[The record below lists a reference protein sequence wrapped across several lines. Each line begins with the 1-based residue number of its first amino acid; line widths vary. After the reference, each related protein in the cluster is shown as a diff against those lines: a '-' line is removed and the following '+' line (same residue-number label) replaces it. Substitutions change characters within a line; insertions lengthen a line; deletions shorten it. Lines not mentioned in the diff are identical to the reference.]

1 MWRGSIISIV
11 IAPEAKVSME
21 SRDEVRAVPGR
32 GLDGDRYFFS
42 RGAYSNQPGT
52 GRVLTLIESEALA
65 AAAAK
70 LVKPFTAAD
79 ARRNLVTRGVPLNHL
94 VGRDFRA
101 GEVVLRGVRLC
112 EPCGYLEELTQQGV
126 NQALLHRG
134 GLRVD
139 ILTEGK
145 IRVGDIVAPLDS
157 VEDKNKVLIRRYYQE
172 MWNPW
177 NFDAA
182 GEILADEIIF
192 HGSLG
197 VATKGR
203 AAFCDYMRLVRAAFP
218 DFHNHIEELV
228 AEGDRVVARLTYRGT
243 HRGEIFGIAAT
254 RKQITY
260 AGTAI
265 FKIANGKVSEG
276 WILGDRMALLQQLG
290 ASFQAETLTENMHK

>member
-1 MWRGSIISIV
+1 MWKGNIVSIL
-11 IAPEAKVSME
+11 IAPDAKVSME
-21 SRDEVRAVPGR
+21 SRDEVRAMPGR

-42 RGAYSNQPGT
+42 RGFYSNHPGS
-52 GRVLTLIESEALA
+52 GRVLTLIENEALEA
-65 AAAAK
+65 ASAN

-94 VGRDFRA
+94 VGRDFRV
-101 GEVVLRGVRLC
+101 GEVTLRGMRLC

-134 GLRVD
+134 GLRVE

-157 VEDKNKVLIRRYYQE
+157 TEDKNKNLVRRYYEE

-182 GEILADEIIF
+182 GEILSDEILF
-192 HGSLG
+192 YGSLG
-197 VATKGR
+197 VATQGR

-218 DFHNHIEELV
+218 DFHNQIEELV
-228 AEGDRVVARLTYRGT
+228 AEDNRVVARLTYRGT
-243 HRGEIFGIAAT
+243 HRGEIFGISPTGEQVNYRGA
-254 RKQITY
+254 
-260 AGTAI
+260 AI
-265 FKIANGKVSEG
+265 FKVADGKIFDG
-276 WILGDRMALLQQLG
+276 WVLGDRLALLQQLK
-290 ASFQAETLTENMHK
+290 ASPQASTVAGNTQK

>member
-1 MWRGSIISIV
+1 MWKGSIVSIF
-11 IAPEAKVSME
+11 IAPDAKVSME

-52 GRVLTLIESEALA
+52 GRVLTLIESEALEA
-65 AAAAK
+65 AASK

-101 GEVVLRGVRLC
+101 GEAILRGARLC
-112 EPCGYLEELTQQGV
+112 EPCAYLEELTQEGA
-126 NQALLHRG
+126 NRALLHRG
-134 GLRVD
+134 GLRVE

-157 VEDKNKVLIRRYYQE
+157 VQEKNKDLIRRYYEE

-177 NFDAA
+177 DFDAA
-182 GEILADEIIF
+182 GEILSEEILF
-192 HGSLG
+192 RGSLG

-203 AAFCDYMRLVRAAFP
+203 AAFCDYMRMVRAAFP
-218 DFHNHIEELV
+218 DFHNKIEDLI
-228 AEGDRVVARLTYRGT
+228 AEGDQVVARLTYRGT
-243 HRGEIFGIAAT
+243 HRGEVFGIAAT
-254 RKQITY
+254 GKQITY

-276 WILGDRMALLQQLG
+276 WVLGDRLALLQQLG
-290 ASFQAETLTENMHK
+290 ASVPIPSLAENIQK

>member
-1 MWRGSIISIV
+1 MWKGNIVSIL

-21 SRDEVRAVPGR
+21 SRDEVRAMPGR

-42 RGAYSNQPGT
+42 RGFYSNHPGG
-52 GRVLTLIESEALA
+52 GRVLTLIEIEALE

-70 LVKPFTAAD
+70 LVKPFNAAD

-94 VGRDFRA
+94 VGQDFRV
-101 GEVVLRGVRLC
+101 GEVTLHGVRLC

-134 GLRVD
+134 GLRVE
-139 ILTEGK
+139 ILTEGR
-145 IRVGDIVAPLDS
+145 IRVGDVVAPLDS
-157 VEDKNKVLIRRYYQE
+157 TEDKNKDLVRRYYEE

-177 NFDAA
+177 NFEAA
-182 GEILADEIIF
+182 GEILSDGILF
-192 HGSLG
+192 YGSLG
-197 VATKGR
+197 VATQGR

-243 HRGEIFGIAAT
+243 HRGEIFGIAPAGK
-254 RKQITY
+254 RINY
-260 AGTAI
+260 RGTAI
-265 FKIANGKVSEG
+265 FKIANGKIVDG
-276 WILGDRMALLQQLG
+276 WVLGDRLALLQQLG
-290 ASFQAETLTENMHK
+290 ASPQASTLAANTQK